1 MFRTNVLHLTLSLR
15 DVSNTQCLKKCG
27 CGFAECGKMVELGRL
42 AVWCL
47 VSIGTFSSSDATL
60 KTTAPHFREDTVP
73 LEKGLSLRGFAT
85 FNSSIVRCGP
95 F

>member
-1 MFRTNVLHLTLSLR
+1 MRLLCSVTAKILCF
-15 DVSNTQCLKKCG
+15 
-27 CGFAECGKMVELGRL
+27 GKMVELGRL

-47 VSIGTFSSSDATL
+47 VSIGTFRSLYATL

-85 FNSSIVRCGP
+85 FNASIVRCGP
-95 F
+95 FNEVKSLSFYQVYP